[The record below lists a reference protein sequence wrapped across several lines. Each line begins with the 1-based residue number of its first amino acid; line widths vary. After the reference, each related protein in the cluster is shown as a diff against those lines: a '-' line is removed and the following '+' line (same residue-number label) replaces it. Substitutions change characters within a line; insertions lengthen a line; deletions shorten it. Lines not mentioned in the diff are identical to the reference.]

1 MTDDPLR
8 IITAG
13 DIAIREDPAGDG
25 KTISG
30 YAYRWGELTET
41 GGAAETP
48 NLREGFE
55 RGAFAEAIAERGDR
69 PWPYLDVHRGN
80 TVGAI
85 RFAEDDIGLRYDGRL
100 LDTTAAREYA
110 ATIPP
115 NGPND
120 GVSLEFLYRG
130 AVSKRVG
137 GAIIHTAIR
146 RIAALAGE
154 YRPAYRGATVALRA
168 DGGTATMGEE
178 TATGTAPA
186 GETAERSDSA
196 ERGNAFGMTRDEI
209 TGLVRDVATEVVR
222 GMAERGA
229 FAGGQQRSD
238 PFAGYKSLGE
248 LMRAAFAHRG
258 DEANPDTGNTPARD
272 DLRSYAVRALADVV
286 FTSGANAALA
296 SGNLVTSDIKR
307 IVNGGRPAITAFGGP
322 RGLGD
327 TAGLTLEWPYFDGT
341 LSDYVGAQSAE
352 KAEIES
358 ATIDIKLDTEALK
371 TYAGGADISYQ
382 VLRRGNPS
390 VLDAFGRIMLA
401 AWAVVTDAAFVTEL
415 ESGSVTVDTA
425 EAISAH
431 DLAEFT
437 SDLVTASLAV
447 QAASGQPADFVLAST
462 TLFARLA
469 NLIIPS
475 SIQIAGA
482 STADIRGL
490 SFQLGNVPIIHV
502 PSITAG
508 KGIVSNP
515 LAAAW
520 FEDGPFQ
527 VSAEDVAH
535 LGRDVA
541 YWSLGAG
548 ARFIPAAIV
557 EVYDVTP

>member
-1 MTDDPLR
+1 MTDDALR
-8 IITAG
+8 IVTAG
-13 DIAIREDPAGDG
+13 DVAIRGDADGGDG
-25 KTISG
+25 RTISG
-30 YAYRWGELTET
+30 YAYRWGELTEV
-41 GGAAETP
+41 GGAKETP
-48 NLREGFE
+48 TLREGFE
-55 RGAFAEAIAERGDR
+55 RGAFLPAIAERQGR

-80 TVGAI
+80 TVAGI
-85 RFAEDDIGLRYDGRL
+85 TLSEDDIGLRYEGRL
-100 LDTTAAREYA
+100 LDTQAAREYA
-110 ATIPP
+110 ATVPP

-130 AVSKRVG
+130 AKSKRVG
-137 GAIIHTAIR
+137 GAIIHTAIQ

-154 YRPAYRGATVALRA
+154 YVPAYRGATVALRE
-168 DGGTATMGEE
+168 DGGTTRMAEAEDMTTTTDEQ
-178 TATGTAPA
+178 P
-186 GETAERSDSA
+186 AERTDT
-196 ERGNAFGMTRDEI
+196 GLFGMTRDDLA
-209 TGLVRDVATEVVR
+209 TLVRETATEVVR
-222 GMAERGA
+222 GMAERGSFTPGPA
-229 FAGGQQRSD
+229 RSD
-238 PFAGYKSLGE
+238 PFAGYRNLGE
-248 LMRAAFAHRG
+248 LMAAAFASRG
-258 DEANPDTGNTPARD
+258 DEADPNRGTTPGRD
-272 DLRSYAVRALADVV
+272 DLRSYAARALADVV
-286 FTSGANAALA
+286 FTAGANAALA

-341 LSDYVGAQSAE
+341 LTDYVAAQSAE

-437 SDLVTASLAV
+437 ADLVTASLAV

-475 SIQIAGA
+475 STQIAGA
-482 STADIRGL
+482 SNADIRGL
-490 SFQLGNVPIIHV
+490 SFMLGNVPIIHV
-502 PSITAG
+502 PAITAG

-515 LAAAW
+515 NAAAW

-541 YWSLGAG
+541 FWSLGAG

>member
-1 MTDDPLR
+1 MTDDLR
-8 IITAG
+8 SVATG
-13 DIAIREDPAGDG
+13 DVAIRKDDDGDG
-25 KTISG
+25 RTLYG
-30 YAYRWGELTET
+30 YAYRWGELTAP
-41 GGAAETP
+41 GGTAEYGD
-48 NLREGFE
+48 LQQGFD
-55 RGAFAEAIAERGDR
+55 RGAFLDAIAERGAR
-69 PWPYLDVHRGN
+69 PFPYLDRHGGTPVAGI
-80 TVGAI
+80 T
-85 RFAEDDIGLRYDGRL
+85 FAEDEVGLRYEGRL
-100 LDTTAAREYA
+100 LDTQAARDYA
-110 ATIPP
+110 ATIPA
-115 NGPND
+115 GTD
-120 GVSLEFLYRG
+120 GVSLEFRYRG
-130 AVSKRVG
+130 AKARRDGKSIMLSAVP
-137 GAIIHTAIR
+137 

-154 YRPAYRGATVALRA
+154 YRPAWMGASVALRQ
-168 DGGTATMGEE
+168 DGGTDTM
-178 TATGTAPA
+178 TDQDTTTGTAEPTADRQDA
-186 GETAERSDSA
+186 GPL
-196 ERGNAFGMTRDEI
+196 GLTRDDMI
-209 TGLVRDVATEVVR
+209 QLAKDAATEVVR

-229 FAGGQQRSD
+229 FVAGPPRSD
-238 PFAGYKSLGE
+238 PLAGYKNLGE

-258 DEANPDTGNTPARD
+258 EEADPTQGATPGRD
-272 DLRSYAVRALADVV
+272 DLRAYAARALADVV
-286 FTSGANAALA
+286 FTAGANAGLA
-296 SGNLVTSDIKR
+296 SGNLVTVDIKR

-341 LSDYVGAQSAE
+341 LTDYVAAQSAE

-358 ATIDIKLDTEALK
+358 ATVDIKLDTEALK

-415 ESGSVTVDTA
+415 ETGTVNVDTA

-437 SDLVTASLAV
+437 ADLVTASLAV
-447 QAASGQPADFVLAST
+447 QAATGQPADFVLAST
-462 TLFARLA
+462 TAFSRLA

-475 SIQIAGA
+475 SIQTAGA
-482 STADIRGL
+482 SSADIRGL

-508 KGIVSNP
+508 KLIISNP

-541 YWSLGAG
+541 FWSLGAG
-548 ARFIPAAIV
+548 ARFIPAGIV
-557 EVYDVTP
+557 EVFDVTP